1 MEQAAK
7 RARPEGAPHVD
18 EDVNDVANDS
28 GEAVG
33 EECGEG
39 GDESGDEGEGSGE
52 DRTLAPSQYGANTP
66 TGPLSKLKVVGVWQ
80 HIKRLKDPE
89 LREKKGQG
97 KEKPFTHVCV
107 LCWDLPTLTRD
118 KEAHGRFLTTLAL
131 THLRKFHSQ
140 IDLSVK
146 SQEGLDAKGRHRTIS
161 LLFAGSRLSSSS
173 AKVGPAEV
181 ASAGLGPSYYVS
193 ASDLALSKCAHFY
206 VYGKAHLPKQL
217 FDDAEFRGMCQGFYE
232 AGGGGRRTCASAT
245 PRPRRSTST

>member
-66 TGPLSKLKVVGVWQ
+66 TGPLSKLKVEGVWQ

-97 KEKPFTHVCV
+97 KVKPFTHVCV
-107 LCWDLPTLTRD
+107 LCWDLLTLTRD

-173 AKVGPAEV
+173 AVGPAAV
-181 ASAGLGPSYYVS
+181 ASAGLSPSYYVS

-245 PRPRRSTST
+245 PGPRSSTST